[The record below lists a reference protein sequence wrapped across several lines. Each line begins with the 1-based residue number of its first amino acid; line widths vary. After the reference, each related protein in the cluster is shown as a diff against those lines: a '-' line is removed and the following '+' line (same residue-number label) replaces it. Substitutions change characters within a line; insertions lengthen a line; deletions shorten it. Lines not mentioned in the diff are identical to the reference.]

1 MKIYENLLD
10 GATVIKC
17 KSFKDIKELFTQLS
31 SLGFAFPNGTLNADM
46 HYQEYGPYKAFRL
59 LRDKTVMLTSVD
71 YAKSN
76 WHRIIKYNANAGDS
90 ITWKKSDDLILIKGK
105 N

>member
-17 KSFKDIKELFTQLS
+17 KSFKDVKELFTQLS
-31 SLGFAFPNGTLNADM
+31 DLGFAFPNGVLNADM
-46 HYQEYGPYKAFRL
+46 HYQEYGPYKAFML
-59 LRDKTVMLTSVD
+59 LRDKTVLLESVD
-71 YAKSN
+71 YANTNK
-76 WHRIIKYNANAGDS
+76 HRIIKYNAGDS
-90 ITWKKSDDLILIKGK
+90 ITRKKSDDLILIKGK

>member
-31 SLGFAFPNGTLNADM
+31 SLGFAFPNGTLDADM
-46 HYQEYGPYKAFRL
+46 HYQEYGPYKAFSL

-71 YAKSN
+71 NAKSN
-76 WHRIIKYNANAGDS
+76 WHRIIKYNAGDS
-90 ITWKKSDDLILIKGK
+90 ITQRESDDFILIKGK